1 MNLEIRKQGKRKKY
15 YLAHSFREGNKIR
28 KIRRYL
34 GVNLSE
40 KDIESLKKRAEI
52 LILEQ
57 AEAYKSIS
65 DPLKHI
71 LTPRELLLLKNLE
84 AKGQIRIKHLS
95 EQEWEKFTELFTY
108 NTNAIEGSEVTQKEV
123 KEILEENKWP
133 KEIEKEDISETYGVA
148 HAVRYIRTTNEQLS
162 LSMIKKLHSIIF
174 QNSKEFAGKFRAK
187 GIEVVIRDKLG
198 TIIHK
203 GAPSNSVEGLLRELV
218 IWYNENRKKY
228 PPLLLAAVVHNQ
240 FENIHPFQD
249 GNGRVGRL
257 LLNNIL
263 LRHKLPPVNIGLS
276 NRAKYYAALQ
286 DYEKRGNI
294 RPTID
299 LILREYNELKK
310 DIGAY
315 KNKKM

>member
-1 MNLEIRKQGKRKKY
+1 MNIEVRKQGKKKKY

-34 GVNLSE
+34 GSDLSQKQLE
-40 KDIESLKKRAEI
+40 LLQKRAQEI
-52 LILEQ
+52 ILQQ

-65 DPLKHI
+65 DPLKYI
-71 LTPRELLLLKNLE
+71 LTPRELFLLKNLE
-84 AKGQIRIKHLS
+84 AKGHIRIKHLS

-133 KEIEKEDISETYGVA
+133 KEIQKEDISETYGVA
-148 HAVRYIRTTNEQLS
+148 HAVRYIRTINEQLT
-162 LSMIKKLHSIIF
+162 LSMIKKLHAIVF
-174 QNSKEFAGKFRAK
+174 KNSKEFAGKFRAK
-187 GIEVVIRDKLG
+187 GVEVVIRDKFG
-198 TIIHK
+198 IIIHR
-203 GAPSNSVEGLLRELV
+203 GAPSNSVQGLLRELV
-218 IWYNENRKKY
+218 IWYNEHRKQY

-263 LRHKLPPVNIGLS
+263 LKHKLPPVNIGLT
-276 NRAKYYAALQ
+276 NRAQYYAALQ
-286 DYEKRGNI
+286 DYQKRGNI
-294 RPTID
+294 RPTIE
-299 LILREYNELKK
+299 LILKEYKELKR
-310 DIGAY
+310 IGAY